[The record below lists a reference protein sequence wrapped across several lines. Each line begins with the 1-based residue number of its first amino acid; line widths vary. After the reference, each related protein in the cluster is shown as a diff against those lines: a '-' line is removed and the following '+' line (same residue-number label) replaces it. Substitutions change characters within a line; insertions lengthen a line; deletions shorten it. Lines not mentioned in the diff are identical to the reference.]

1 MKKIFCSMIVTI
13 ACLSSCSD
21 FDKTNEFVLSD
32 TSQKSVETF
41 SALND
46 SLMSLPHQGNYVM
59 TRWGWGNFKRGIALA
74 GADFAGACGGVV
86 AAKGAAAAFGLA
98 TGGTG
103 ALITLGVAGLLC
115 GASASILAES
125 DLPQAVSA
133 NDVATECAVLYQT
146 TSFVFEETSTST
158 SINYIELEFPAE
170 YEYLNVLGGMH
181 NYFVEQ
187 VKSTSATPSVN
198 SLDIPVSP
206 VDPGDPDT
214 PEGPVGPND
223 PIPGATTVAVSQGTM
238 EMVSAE
244 EYEQCKESIRLNET
258 YTESAN
264 QILVDVV
271 NSCDENG
278 FDSNKFWESCSVD
291 ISANEEVVQRY
302 YSDILSEYVESMEDV
317 IMVANEYIRTIDS
330 MTTITADEKENLF
343 LMIAVSVNSIY
354 YWSNHL

>member
-1 MKKIFCSMIVTI
+1 
-13 ACLSSCSD
+13 
-21 FDKTNEFVLSD
+21 
-32 TSQKSVETF
+32 
-41 SALND
+41 
-46 SLMSLPHQGNYVM
+46 
-59 TRWGWGNFKRGIALA
+59 
-74 GADFAGACGGVV
+74 
-86 AAKGAAAAFGLA
+86 
-98 TGGTG
+98 
-103 ALITLGVAGLLC
+103 
-115 GASASILAES
+115 
-125 DLPQAVSA
+125 
-133 NDVATECAVLYQT
+133 
-146 TSFVFEETSTST
+146 
-158 SINYIELEFPAE
+158 
-170 YEYLNVLGGMH
+170 MH

>member
-1 MKKIFCSMIVTI
+1 MC
-13 ACLSSCSD
+13 
-21 FDKTNEFVLSD
+21 
-32 TSQKSVETF
+32 
-41 SALND
+41 
-46 SLMSLPHQGNYVM
+46 
-59 TRWGWGNFKRGIALA
+59 
-74 GADFAGACGGVV
+74 GVV

-146 TSFVFEETSTST
+146 TSSVFEETSTST

-223 PIPGATTVAVSQGTM
+223 PIPGATTVAVS
-238 EMVSAE
+238 
-244 EYEQCKESIRLNET
+244 
-258 YTESAN
+258 
-264 QILVDVV
+264 
-271 NSCDENG
+271 
-278 FDSNKFWESCSVD
+278 
-291 ISANEEVVQRY
+291 
-302 YSDILSEYVESMEDV
+302 
-317 IMVANEYIRTIDS
+317 
-330 MTTITADEKENLF
+330 
-343 LMIAVSVNSIY
+343 
-354 YWSNHL
+354 